1 MRSMYFV
8 ILAACGVERM
18 PNDSGSEPDATT
30 MPERGE
36 SSDTPAFGAPGGGA
50 LEPVEPTETTELAL
64 DDTGTMPDVTD
75 DEPTEPEDTAGEPIT
90 VGHGC
95 WPDESKVT
103 VTYDAPVGAT
113 AVSLSGMAEAT
124 YGGFPYVTG
133 MSTGSPVYM
142 TVTNVD
148 GTVTASYDVCTPDGS
163 RWELSA
169 SYVDA
174 SGATHWSCEGGTFI
188 ENGTFTVTVD
198 GETGPEPA
206 PVSNGAGGC
215 EHEFWQ

>member
-75 DEPTEPEDTAGEPIT
+75 DEPTEPVDTDIDDAG
-90 VGHGC
+90 C
-95 WPDESKVT
+95 DASESKVT
-103 VTYDAPVGAT
+103 VTYDAPIGAT
-113 AVSLSGMAEAT
+113 EVVLSGMLEAT
-124 YGGFPYVTG
+124 YGGFSYVID
-133 MSTGSPVYM
+133 MQTGSPVYM
-142 TVTNVD
+142 EVTNID
-148 GTVTASYDVCTPDGS
+148 GAITATYDVCTPDGS

-169 SYVDA
+169 SYVLG
-174 SGATHWSCEGGTFI
+174 GATHWSCEGGAFV

-198 GETGPEPA
+198 GETGPEPT
-206 PVSNGAGGC
+206 PVSNGVGGC